1 VSFKE
6 DLLPY
11 KNKRKLDEVDE
22 ELTGG

>member
-6 DLLPY
+6 DALPY

>member
-1 VSFKE
+1 VSFRE
-6 DLLPY
+6 DALPY

>member
-6 DLLPY
+6 DLLPS

>member
-6 DLLPY
+6 DVLPY

-22 ELTGG
+22 ELTGW

>member
-6 DLLPY
+6 DALPY

-22 ELTGG
+22 ELTGR

>member
-6 DLLPY
+6 DLLPS
-11 KNKRKLDEVDE
+11 KNKRKLDEVVE